1 MNIDIPGVDIDIV
14 EDLYEDDIDLYV
26 KVARS
31 YVTNTPALLDKL
43 RLIEGPNVSAEA
55 LADYA
60 VTIHSLKGT
69 STTVGADETRA
80 AALNLEKL
88 AKAGNLAGV
97 LAENPAFLKH
107 MEKLLGDLQVWLKQF
122 NI

>member
-1 MNIDIPGVDIDIV
+1 MNIDIPGVDIEIL
-14 EDLYEDDIDLYV
+14 EDLYEDDTDLFV

-31 YVTNTPALLDKL
+31 YVSNTPAVLDKL
-43 RLIEGPNVSAEA
+43 RLMEGPNVSAEA

-60 VTIHSLKGT
+60 IAIHSLKGT

-88 AKAGNLAGV
+88 AKAGDLAGV
-97 LAENPAFLKH
+97 IAENPAFIKH
-107 MEKLLGDLQVWLKQF
+107 MEKLLDDIRKWLEKHGT
-122 NI
+122 